1 MSIENRSLKWLGLG
15 SWGAPEKRRWLPLL
29 TVLTALTLIGFYTV
43 TDVERLSHS
52 ALLTGSDWI
61 GYAFCHRITERS
73 FVINGRQ
80 LPLCAR
86 CTGMYLGVALT
97 LVVMSMSGRL
107 KRGAFPPL
115 PIMLLLVGFI
125 GLMGIDGTNSYLHF
139 FPNAPH
145 LYQPRNWLRLLTGFG
160 TGLAMGVMVLPAL
173 AQTLWRDYEDL
184 RSIGSWKEMA
194 LLLAAAG
201 LLIFLVL
208 SGLPVIMFI
217 LAVASTLGLLAVVTA
232 IQTVLILILLRKD
245 GKGTRWSHAAAP
257 LAIGMILSLFEIGI
271 VGYFRY
277 GATGTM
283 TGFPGI

>member
-1 MSIENRSLKWLGLG
+1 MTTENRSLNWLRLG
-15 SWGAPEKRRWLPLL
+15 GWQAAERRRWLPFLIALAALL
-29 TVLTALTLIGFYTV
+29 LIGFYTV
-43 TDVERLSHS
+43 TDIERLSHS
-52 ALLTGSDWI
+52 IVLTGSDWI
-61 GYAFCHRITERS
+61 GYAFCHRISERS
-73 FVINGRQ
+73 FAISGRQ

-97 LVVMSMSGRL
+97 LVVMALSGRL
-107 KRGAFPPL
+107 KRGDFPPL
-115 PIMLLLVGFI
+115 SILLLLAGFV

-173 AQTLWRDYEDL
+173 AQTLWRQHDRL
-184 RSIGSWKEMA
+184 PSIASWKEMA

-201 LLIFLVL
+201 LVILMVL
-208 SGLPVIMFI
+208 SDLPAIMFLMAI
-217 LAVASTLGLLAVVTA
+217 ASTLGLLAVLTS

-245 GKGTRWSHAAAP
+245 GSGTRWYHAAAP
-257 LAIGMILSLFEIGI
+257 LALAMMLSLFEIAL
-271 VGYFRY
+271 VGYLRY